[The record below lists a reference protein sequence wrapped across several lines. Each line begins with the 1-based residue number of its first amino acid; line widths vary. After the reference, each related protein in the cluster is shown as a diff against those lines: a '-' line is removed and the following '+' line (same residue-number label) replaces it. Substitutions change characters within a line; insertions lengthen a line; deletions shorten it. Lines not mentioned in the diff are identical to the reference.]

1 MINGNYDLPHNN
13 NRNLNRDY
21 IYSNLWYSKL
31 YKINIKM
38 SASNT
43 LWQQTREEEEL
54 NQLNIENYEHLS
66 N

>member
-1 MINGNYDLPHNN
+1 
-13 NRNLNRDY
+13 
-21 IYSNLWYSKL
+21 
-31 YKINIKM
+31 M

-54 NQLNIENYEHLS
+54 NQLNLEDYEYLS

>member
-1 MINGNYDLPHNN
+1 
-13 NRNLNRDY
+13 
-21 IYSNLWYSKL
+21 
-31 YKINIKM
+31 M

-43 LWQQTREEEEL
+43 LWQKTREEEEL

>member
-1 MINGNYDLPHNN
+1 
-13 NRNLNRDY
+13 
-21 IYSNLWYSKL
+21 
-31 YKINIKM
+31 M

-54 NQLNIENYEHLS
+54 NQLNLENYEYLS